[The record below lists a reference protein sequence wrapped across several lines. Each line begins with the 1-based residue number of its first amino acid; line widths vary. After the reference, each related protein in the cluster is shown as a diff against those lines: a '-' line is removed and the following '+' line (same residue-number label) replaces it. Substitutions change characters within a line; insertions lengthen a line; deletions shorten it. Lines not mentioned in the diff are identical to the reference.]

1 MEAIILI
8 IIVLICIYSIKS
20 YMKKLQNGCCC
31 GETESIKKVRVKDKN
46 LSHYPYEI
54 KIRVNGMTCS
64 HCKIRVENA
73 LNILDGVFAKVN
85 LDAGIVTVHMKNK
98 ISEDILKKAI
108 IEAGYQ
114 VQNINFEH

>member
-1 MEAIILI
+1 MEVIILI

-20 YMKKLQNGCCC
+20 YMKKLQNGCCG

-64 HCKIRVENA
+64 HCKIRAENA
-73 LNILDGVFAKVN
+73 LNILDGVFAKVD
-85 LDAGIVTVHMKNK
+85 LDAGIATVHMKNM
-98 ISEDILKKAI
+98 ISEDILIHAI
-108 IEAGYQ
+108 HQSGYHAKI
-114 VQNINFEH
+114 INDFK